1 MTIRIALTAS
11 LFAFLV
17 AGCASTEMER
27 GRRYVDE
34 SDVERPPVVLVYDFA
49 VTDAEVV
56 VDEAGLGSSD
66 KDGEEGAALAD
77 EQRKFA
83 REVADVMAATIVAE
97 LNDRE
102 IAARRAEPS
111 EVPPLHAL
119 LLKGAFQT
127 IDEGDQLSRVTVG
140 FGAGK
145 SEVEIEMTLFQQ
157 TTYGAK
163 LLSRGDAEAA
173 GSRMPGMLGPVA
185 VGASLGRAATS
196 AVVSGTMTGLRELKG
211 PLGADVKR
219 IAEEFADRAEEFYE
233 RRGWL

>member
-1 MTIRIALTAS
+1 MTIRITARLRAALATS
-11 LFAFLV
+11 LFAILV
-17 AGCASTEMER
+17 AGCASTDMER

-34 SDVERPPVVLVYDFA
+34 SQVERPPVVLVYDFA

-66 KDGEEGAALAD
+66 EDGEEGAALAE

-83 REVADVMAATIVAE
+83 EEVADVMAATMVAE
-97 LNDRE
+97 LNERE

-157 TTYGAK
+157 MTYGAK
-163 LLSRGDAEAA
+163 LLSSDPQHFAYLKISEGCDRTCTFCAIPKMRGKHITKPIEMVNTAPARRTVCPEIV
-173 GSRMPGMLGPVA
+173 RCHTWTVA
-185 VGASLGRAATS
+185 RPRV
-196 AVVSGTMTGLRELKG
+196 
-211 PLGADVKR
+211 
-219 IAEEFADRAEEFYE
+219 
-233 RRGWL
+233 